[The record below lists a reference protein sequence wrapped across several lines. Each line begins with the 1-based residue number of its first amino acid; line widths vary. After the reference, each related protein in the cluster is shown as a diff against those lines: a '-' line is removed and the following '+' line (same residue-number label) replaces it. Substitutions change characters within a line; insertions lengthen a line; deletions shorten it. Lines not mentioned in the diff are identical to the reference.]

1 MLCKGY
7 VTLEVVVDNPL
18 VISFFTVDTPYQEE
32 VKRLIESCQQF
43 DIDHHIEGLKSNGS
57 WLRNVAMKPAFI
69 AEKLMQFRRPLFW
82 VDADGSFVNKPQ
94 FEQFQEFDVAVREVE
109 AYRDDPWMK
118 LRAGSIFINYNPKM
132 VQFVKDW
139 VQVCKDK
146 IKEDIVNLFFI
157 DQTSL
162 LHMIE
167 HTQGLKVGNLPIGYC
182 KVFDAPAEQ
191 IDPSTVV
198 IEHYQASRRLK
209 DLI

>member
-1 MLCKGY
+1 M
-7 VTLEVVVDNPL
+7 DNPL
-18 VISFFTVDTPYQEE
+18 VISFYTLDTPYQEE
-32 VKRLIESCQQF
+32 VKRLIASCRHF
-43 DIDHHIEGLKSNGS
+43 DIDHHIEGIKSHGS

-69 AEKLMQFRRPLFW
+69 AEKLLQFRRPLFW
-82 VDADGSFVNKPQ
+82 VDADGAFKNKPQ
-94 FEQFQEFDVAVREVE
+94 FEQFYEFDVAVREVD

-118 LRAGSIFINYNPKM
+118 LHAGSIFINYNPKM
-132 VQFVKDW
+132 VRFVKDW

-146 IKEDIVNLFFI
+146 INEDIVNLFFL

-167 HTQGLKVGNLPIGYC
+167 HTQGLKVGKLPIGYC

-191 IDPSTVV
+191 IDPSSVV
-198 IEHYQASRRLK
+198 IEQYQASRRLK